1 MPVVIAILKILL
13 VLVCVGMVIVILL
26 QEGKN
31 AGLGQAISGGASES
45 YISKNYGRTPEGKKK
60 TITKILAVAF
70 MVLAL
75 VINILERVGTA
86 A

>member
-1 MPVVIAILKILL
+1 MSVVIAILKILL
-13 VLVCVGMVIVILL
+13 VLVCVGMIVIILM

-31 AGLGQAISGGASES
+31 DGLGQAISGGSSES
-45 YISKNYGRTPEGKKK
+45 YISRNYGRTPEGKKK
-60 TITKILAVAF
+60 TITKILGIAF

-75 VINILERVGTA
+75 VINILENVSTA

>member
-1 MPVVIAILKILL
+1 MSVVVAILKILL
-13 VLVCVGMVIVILL
+13 VLVSIGMIVIILL

-31 AGLGQAISGGASES
+31 AGLGQAISGGASDS
-45 YISKNYGRTPEGKKK
+45 YVSKNYGRTPEGKKK
-60 TITKILAVAF
+60 TYTKILAVAF

-75 VINILERVGTA
+75 VINILENVSSA

>member
-1 MPVVIAILKILL
+1 MDVLIAVLKILL
-13 VLVCVGMVIVILL
+13 VLVCVGMITIILM

-31 AGLGQAISGGASES
+31 AGLGQAIAGGSSDS

-60 TITKILAVAF
+60 TYTKILAVAF

-75 VINILERVGTA
+75 AINILERVNTA

>member
-13 VLVCVGMVIVILL
+13 VLVCVGMVIVILM